1 MALFF
6 LQVSVVGFAQKNDG
20 GKILVKIL
28 LQNSRTLQKGAAILR
43 NSQGDLSPL
52 RDDQGPDPVGNA
64 NGHCWIGGQV

>member
-43 NSQGDLSPL
+43 NSKVTSAPYGTT
-52 RDDQGPDPVGNA
+52 RGPTL
-64 NGHCWIGGQV
+64 